1 MFPNKRNGRRVMIT
15 VWGRRNSANV
25 QKVLWA
31 LEELDVPYTR
41 ENVGGSF
48 GGNRDTDFLAM
59 NPMGLVPVIRD
70 GDVTM
75 FESNA
80 IVRYLSARFRPGV
93 LRPAEHHPL
102 AMAEQWMEWQQQAF
116 APAVSAIF
124 MNQVRVAPGT
134 GNAATIASGEAS
146 ASAALKIAD
155 AHLARHDWFA
165 GNAFSFGDIVMG
177 VFLWR
182 YMGLDCTKP
191 QMPHVT
197 DWLTALESRD
207 AFRSAVMDIPR
218 ARNLNDWNRIERE
231 TA

>member
-1 MFPNKRNGRRVMIT
+1 MIT

-48 GGNRDTDFLAM
+48 GGNRDADFLAM

-80 IVRYLSARFRPGV
+80 IVRYLSARFRAGA
-93 LRPAEHHPL
+93 LRPSGHREL

-116 APAVSAIF
+116 AP
-124 MNQVRVAPGT
+124 QVVALFINTVRTPPENRNPGLIAEAEKR
-134 GNAATIASGEAS
+134 AAEVLA
-146 ASAALKIAD
+146 IAD
-155 AHLARHDWFA
+155 SWLARHEWFA
-165 GNAFSFGDIVMG
+165 GSAFSFGDIVMG
-177 VFLWR
+177 AMFWR
-182 YMGLDCTKP
+182 YMGLECQKP
-191 QMPHVT
+191 DMPHLRA
-197 DWLTALESRD
+197 WLDALERREP
-207 AFRSAVMDIPR
+207 FRNTVMAVPR
-218 ARNLNDWNRIERE
+218 ARTPEEWSRIERE
-231 TA
+231 SA